1 MINSN
6 SSQDASRRLSLERL
20 IKPINSNSEINL
32 ENSKENVNHSNND
45 VVNGLSKYP
54 KSIAAKYFYDDLG
67 SELFEQICEL
77 PEYYPTRTETA
88 ILQMYASEIAEIT
101 GSCELVELGSGSAI
115 KTRILLD
122 AYQHLKYPLRY
133 IPIDISAGILE
144 TSAFALLNDYPT
156 LEVHGL
162 VGTYELALQRLTNF
176 NGNHLPTRL
185 VAFLGSTLGNLNP
198 QECDR
203 FFEEITGALQAG
215 DYFLLG
221 VDLHKSKTLLEP
233 AYNDTQGVTAEFN
246 LNMLRHLNYRF
257 NGNFD
262 LTKFKHQAIYNE
274 YQHQI
279 EMYLQSQVAQTVD
292 LRSLNLSIYLEA
304 GEKILTEISRKFAI
318 PTLEQDLRC
327 KGLTPIKTW
336 TDPQQWFG
344 MILCQQL
351 G

>member
-1 MINSN
+1 MNSDRLQAQ
-6 SSQDASRRLSLERL
+6 SSRISLERL
-20 IKPINSNSEINL
+20 VNAVDFNQANNSNS
-32 ENSKENVNHSNND
+32 D
-45 VVNGLSKYP
+45 VIRGLTKYP

-77 PEYYPTRTETA
+77 PEYYPTRTERA
-88 ILQMYASEIAEIT
+88 ILQMYAPEIAAIT

-122 AYQHLKYPLRY
+122 AYQTLKYPLRY

-144 TSAFALLNDYPT
+144 TSAFDLLNDYPS

-162 VGTYELALQRLTNF
+162 VGTYELALQRLNSF
-176 NGNHLPTRL
+176 NPHHLSNRML
-185 VAFLGSTLGNLNP
+185 IFLGSTLGNLNP

-203 FFEEITGALQAG
+203 FFEQITGALQAG

-221 VDLHKSKTLLEP
+221 IDLHKSKTLLEP
-233 AYNDTQGVTAEFN
+233 AYNDAQGVTAEFN
-246 LNMLRHLNYRF
+246 LNMLRHLNCRF

-262 LTKFKHQAIYNE
+262 LTKFKHQAIYND

-279 EMYLQSQVAQTVD
+279 EMYLQSQVAQTVN
-292 LRSLNLSIYLEA
+292 LRSLDLSIHLAA
-304 GEKILTEISRKFAI
+304 GEKILTEISRKFDL
-318 PTLEQDLRC
+318 THLQQDLNS
-327 KGLTPIKTW
+327 KGLKPIETW
-336 TDPQQWFG
+336 TDSQQWFG
-344 MILCQQL
+344 LILCQQI

>member
-1 MINSN
+1 MNSN
-6 SSQDASRRLSLERL
+6 RLSLERL
-20 IKPINSNSEINL
+20 VNAVDLNL
-32 ENSKENVNHSNND
+32 DSSLIDINHSNSD
-45 VVNGLSKYP
+45 VIKGLKSNP
-54 KSIAAKYFYDDLG
+54 KTIAAKYFYDDLG
-67 SELFEQICEL
+67 SKLFEQICEL
-77 PEYYPTRTETA
+77 PEYYPTRTEAA
-88 ILQMYASEIAEIT
+88 ILELYAPEIAGIT

-122 AYQHLKYPLRY
+122 AYQNLKYPLRY

-144 TSAFALLNDYPT
+144 TSAFDLLNDYPT

-162 VGTYELALQRLTNF
+162 VGTYELALQRLNSIKPY
-176 NGNHLPTRL
+176 HLSTRL
-185 VAFLGSTLGNLNP
+185 LAFLGSSLGNLNP

-203 FFEEITGALQAG
+203 FFEQITGALQAG

-221 VDLHKSKTLLEP
+221 IDLHKSKTIVEP
-233 AYNDTQGVTAEFN
+233 AYNDAQGVTAEFN

-262 LTKFKHQAIYNE
+262 LTKFKHQAIYND

-279 EMYLQSQVAQTVD
+279 EMYLHSQVAQTVN
-292 LRSLNLSIYLEA
+292 LRSLNLTIDLKA
-304 GEKILTEISRKFAI
+304 GEKILTEISRKFDLT
-318 PTLEQDLRC
+318 TLQQDLNN
-327 KGLTPIKTW
+327 KGLKPIKTW
-336 TDPQQWFG
+336 TDSQQWFG

>member
-1 MINSN
+1 MIKNS
-6 SSQDASRRLSLERL
+6 DRLSLERL
-20 IKPINSNSEINL
+20 INAVAFSSETIDQTN
-32 ENSKENVNHSNND
+32 NND
-45 VVNGLSKYP
+45 VINGLSKYP
-54 KSIAAKYFYDDLG
+54 KSIAAKYFYDDRG

-88 ILQMYASEIAEIT
+88 ILEAYAPEMATIT

-122 AYQHLKYPLRY
+122 AYQKLKYPLRY

-144 TSAFALLNDYPT
+144 TSAFELLNDYPT

-162 VGTYELALQRLTNF
+162 VGTYELALQRLNKF
-176 NGNHLPTRL
+176 GINPMLKRML
-185 VAFLGSTLGNLNP
+185 VFLGSSLGNLNP

-203 FFEEITGALQAG
+203 FFEQITGALQAG

-221 VDLHKSKTLLEP
+221 IDLHKSKALLEP
-233 AYNDTQGVTAEFN
+233 AYNDAQGVTAEFN

-262 LTKFKHQAIYNE
+262 LAKFKHQAIYNE
-274 YQHQI
+274 YQRQI
-279 EMYLQSQVAQTVD
+279 EMYLQSQVDQTVE
-292 LRSLNLSIYLEA
+292 LRSLNLTIHLEA
-304 GEKILTEISRKFAI
+304 GEKILTEISRKFDL
-318 PTLEQDLRC
+318 TQLEQDLKN
-327 KGLTPIKTW
+327 KGLNPVKTW
-336 TDPQQWFG
+336 RDSHHWFG
-344 MILCQQL
+344 MILCQQI